1 MQVPAE
7 ERSEDHHLSPNW
19 WLDKNSRPVRL
30 ASNNTPLALAAL
42 ALTIGLYLWWISLLK
57 NVPFNPD
64 EFWHLHSAWC
74 ISKGMIPFRDFF
86 EHHTP
91 WLYFLLAPIFHFY
104 RVDDDPNAAVAFI
117 FVARRIMAFLAG
129 IVLVLTFALG
139 CLWRGQR
146 VAWLST
152 ALLSTS
158 VVYAWKMLEIR
169 PDGPALVLWLG
180 CLVTILPAVDA
191 ARLTELKR
199 RSLFIL
205 SGLLLGGAVM
215 TEEKMLIAVPGFGLA
230 MLWYLV
236 AGNAPSRKRLL
247 NCLCQSAGFA
257 VPIIATSLFF
267 WAHGALWTFSKHVF
281 MNLGWK
287 AHFPSYMFVPWVL
300 AQNPFLLLLGSFG
313 LIRSAFD
320 GTSFSRDRLLLVNTA
335 GAISGVFTLPTPW
348 LQNYLIFLPLLALYA
363 GDLVV
368 RAADRICA
376 FEAASNRVGSRVGG
390 AFVFALLATMVIVL
404 LSAPAP
410 VAIHLLFA
418 ATVLSGTLLLFRFRA
433 AGLAVLL
440 MAFSMHPIYQ
450 MRSKLSSNNEVQLG
464 RLHYV
469 LAKTLPTD
477 TVMDGWSGLGVFRP
491 SAWFYP
497 FVHGDIAAM
506 LSATD
511 RDRLLRGLQSGKI
524 APKFIF
530 PNEAMLSISRPVAI
544 FLLTHYEPVSGAPY
558 LWQRKWNGR

>member
-1 MQVPAE
+1 MQIAAE
-7 ERSEDHHLSPNW
+7 KPSEDRHTRPNRS
-19 WLDKNSRPVRL
+19 LDKSSHRVRL

-42 ALTIGLYLWWISLLK
+42 ALIIGLYLWRISLLK
-57 NVPFNPD
+57 IAAFNPD

-74 ISKGMIPFRDFF
+74 VSKGMIPYRDFF

-117 FVARRIMAFLAG
+117 FVARRIMALFAA

-139 CLWRGQR
+139 RLWRGQR

-158 VVYAWKMLEIR
+158 VVYAWKTLEIR
-169 PDGPALVLWLG
+169 PDGPALMLWLG
-180 CLVTILPAVDA
+180 CLATILRAVDSPE
-191 ARLTELKR
+191 LTELER

-215 TEEKMLIAVPGFGLA
+215 TAQKMLIVMPGFGLT

-236 AGNAPSRKRLL
+236 AGDGPSRKRLL

-267 WAHGALWTFSKHVF
+267 WAHGALWTFFKHVF

-287 AHFPSYMFVPWVL
+287 THFPSYMFIRWVI
-300 AQNPFLLLLGSFG
+300 AQNPVLILLGFFG

-320 GTSFSRDRLLLVNTA
+320 GTNFSRDRLVFVNTA
-335 GAISGVFTLPTPW
+335 GAIGGVFTLPTPW

-363 GDLVV
+363 GDFVLL
-368 RAADRICA
+368 ATDRICA
-376 FEAASNRVGSRVGG
+376 FAAASHRVGGRVSG
-390 AFVFALLATMVIVL
+390 AFVFALLASLALVL

-410 VAIHLLFA
+410 VMIHLLFA
-418 ATVLSGTLLLFRFRA
+418 TTVLSGSLLLFRFRA

-440 MAFSMHPIYQ
+440 MAFSIHPVYQ
-450 MRSKLSSNNEVQLG
+450 MRSDLSSDNRAQLE

-469 LAKTLPTD
+469 LANTLPTD
-477 TVMDGWSGLGVFRP
+477 TVMDGWSGLGVFRK

-497 FVHGDIAAM
+497 FIHGEIAAM

-511 RDRLLRGLQSGKI
+511 RNQLLLGLQSGKI

-530 PNEAMLSISRPVAI
+530 P
-544 FLLTHYEPVSGAPY
+544 
-558 LWQRKWNGR
+558 